1 MFDRYVISKQIL
13 VNFTKILKYEHGFFN
28 YRVRTFDVGLGRSGA
43 LCPRAVCSV
52 ASCYHVLPPLPQGR
66 SSCFGKKM
74 DTWSCA
80 RLADW
85 LMTHE
90 GMMKACGH
98 DLALVASDP
107 SESTSS
113 YKKERDSIAKLAL
126 ASMYIC
132 RARISCSST
141 NAQGLAHVGIKG
153 NMHSRGI

>member
-1 MFDRYVISKQIL
+1 MVFLIIES
-13 VNFTKILKYEHGFFN
+13 
-28 YRVRTFDVGLGRSGA
+28 GLSMWDLAARARSA
-43 LCPRAVCSV
+43 LERSALLL
-52 ASCYHVLPPLPQGR
+52 AATTTTPPGR
-66 SSCFGKKM
+66 SSCFGKRM

-85 LMTHE
+85 LIIHE